1 MGPVVGKRPWGGVVG
16 IVIHHVLVDNGITTQ
31 PEFSFWFKDV
41 GWGVEN
47 YGTDPT
53 IEIDNAPQD
62 TAAQRDRQMETALA
76 AALELIDRAGSTKP
90 PFDNRPNLARAK
102 LPPRRKTA

>member
-1 MGPVVGKRPWGGVVG
+1 MLFRS
-16 IVIHHVLVDNGITTQ
+16 VDGTETTQ
-31 PEFSFWFKDV
+31 PEYSFWFKDV

-62 TAAQRDRQMETALA
+62 AATGRDRQLEQALATALQA
-76 AALELIDRAGSTKP
+76 IEKAGPSAP
-90 PFDNRPNLARAK
+90 VFGPSPRLGQGP
-102 LPPRRKTA
+102 LPPRP